1 MMKYVL
7 TLCLT
12 AGFVAALQAATVA
25 PSTAAPVAN
34 VAPTTVADDVAN
46 DLMIPDDCYQPR
58 EIGRCFG
65 IFPRFS
71 FNLNT
76 KRCEKFVYGGCDGN
90 ANNFESKEA
99 CEKLCRP
106 QSHDEVSD
114 EESSTTAKA
123 DEDDEGADKQIPAD
137 EPVAA

>member
-1 MMKYVL
+1 MKFVL

-25 PSTAAPVAN
+25 PSTAAPTAN
-34 VAPTTVADDVAN
+34 DAPVADDVAN
-46 DLMIPDDCYQPR
+46 DLMIPDICYLPR

-65 IFPRFS
+65 LFQRFT
-71 FNLNT
+71 FNMNT
-76 KRCEKFVYGGCDGN
+76 KRCEKFVYGGCGGN
-90 ANNFESKEA
+90 ANNFESQQA
-99 CEKLCRP
+99 CERICRP
-106 QSHDEVSD
+106 QSYDEVSD

-123 DEDDEGADKQIPAD
+123 DEDDERTDKMIPAD